1 MGKLI
6 FGDCVEVMASF
17 AANSIDAIVCDPPY
31 GISFMGKE
39 FDTLGD
45 GPAQQEFHARWAR
58 EAFRVLKPGGHVL
71 AFGSPR
77 TYHRMTSAI
86 EDSGFEIRDSLMW
99 LYGSGFGAKGKDIAR
114 EIDKLDRIGPM
125 LDRAYKFTA
134 WMRDNGITIKAMWPL
149 LLPAVKNEATA
160 KAVAQHYISDK
171 QQPEVPTATMFDL
184 LRPILPDVPEEIEE
198 LVRSRTIESENLK
211 RRRVLGTKIV
221 SENIC
226 FGSPTFG
233 HEKKL
238 KETEITEPYTPE
250 AQEWAGWNTTLKP
263 GVEPIVM
270 ARKPFPGTVAANVL
284 KHGVGALNIDACRA
298 GERWPSNVLHD
309 GSEEVIAAF
318 PISKSKG
325 HTPKRRGKGGISTN
339 GHAGQ
344 DAKEQTFDGGSA
356 ARFFYCAKVSAAERG
371 NSKHP
376 TMKPV
381 ALMAYLCRLVT
392 PKGGTILD
400 PFMGSGST
408 GVAAAAEGF
417 EFIGIEKDPDY
428 YQTAERRI
436 RG

>member
-6 FGDCVEVMASF
+6 FGDCVEVMA
-17 AANSIDAIVCDPPY
+17 AMPPNSIDAIVCDPPY
-31 GISFMGKE
+31 GIGFMGKE

-99 LYGSGFGAKGKDIAR
+99 LFGSGFPKSRDVSK
-114 EIDKLDRIGPM
+114 EVDRIDRVGP
-125 LDRAYKFTA
+125 LEQRARQFTA
-134 WMRDNGITIKAMWPL
+134 WMRNNGITIKMMWPL

-184 LRPILPDVPEEIEE
+184 LRPILPAVPEEIEE
-198 LVRSRTIESENLK
+198 LVRSRTIESENMK
-211 RRRVLGTKIV
+211 RRKVVETRPGAKLLYQPGEGQRPDATTIRVTAPY
-221 SENIC
+221 SE
-226 FGSPTFG
+226 
-233 HEKKL
+233 
-238 KETEITEPYTPE
+238 E
-250 AQEWAGWNTTLKP
+250 AQRWAGWGTTLKP

-318 PISKSKG
+318 PTSK
-325 HTPKRRGKGGISTN
+325 
-339 GHAGQ
+339 
-344 DAKEQTFDGGSA
+344 ESA
-356 ARFFYCAKVSAAERG
+356 SRFFYCAKVSAAERG
-371 NSKHP
+371 DSKHP

-436 RG
+436 HG